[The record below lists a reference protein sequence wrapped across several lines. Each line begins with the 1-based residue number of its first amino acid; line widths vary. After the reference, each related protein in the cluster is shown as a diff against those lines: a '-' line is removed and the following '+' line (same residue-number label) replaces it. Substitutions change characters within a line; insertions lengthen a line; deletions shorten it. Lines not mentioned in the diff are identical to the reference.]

1 MFKFMI
7 SNIYSFFINLF
18 FLIFLL
24 IGIQNSFESK
34 KVNFL
39 NYESVEMPTS
49 FIIGT
54 SFITGSIIGNYI
66 FSILQINK
74 KEN

>member
-1 MFKFMI
+1 MNKFI
-7 SNIYSFFINLF
+7 FSNVSSIFINLV

-24 IGIQNSFESK
+24 LGIQNSFESK